1 MPRPLLWITVMSDAS
16 IDRVNRGDWPDLL
29 ARLFSWILL
38 AAIGVFLVNNV
49 LSLAFDWPG
58 ISPVFFAKDPGV
70 PSWIQLLV
78 YVAGFVGAVVYVLLS
93 RQRSLRAD
101 GFLISDISAF
111 LVRVAFWIVLLVG
124 VGDMIV
130 SFARVE
136 GWLPIFVGED
146 IARSLGRPSYRGIYV
161 HCPLMILSV
170 VIAAFSRSLGF
181 IWLTLLIVVAELAI
195 VFTRFIFSYEQ
206 AFMGDLV
213 RFWYGA
219 LFLFASAYTL
229 LKEGHVRVDVFYSGY
244 SNKRKALVNAFGS
257 IFLGLTMSWTIM
269 IVGMGHKMA
278 IINMPVVNFEVSQS
292 GYGMYVKYLMA
303 GFLGV
308 FAVTMAVQFISYFLD
323 SVADYRGEPGKRKP
337 TSSAVA

>member
-29 ARLFSWILL
+29 VRLFSWILL
-38 AAIGVFLVNNV
+38 AAVAVFLVNNI
-49 LSLAFDWPG
+49 LSLVFGWAG
-58 ISPVFFAKDPGV
+58 ISPVFFAKEPGA
-70 PSWIQLLV
+70 PSWIQLSVYGAGFIGALV
-78 YVAGFVGAVVYVLLS
+78 YVLFS

-130 SFARVE
+130 SFLRVE
-136 GWLPIFVGED
+136 GWLPVFVGED

-229 LKEGHVRVDVFYSGY
+229 LEEGHVRVDVFYSGY

-257 IFLGLTMSWTIM
+257 IFLGLSMCWTIM
-269 IVGMGHKMA
+269 IVGMGNKMA

-303 GFLGV
+303 AFLGV
-308 FAVTMAVQFISYFLD
+308 FAVTMAVQFVSYFLD

>member
-29 ARLFSWILL
+29 VRLFSWILL
-38 AAIGVFLVNNV
+38 AAVAVFLVNNI
-49 LSLAFDWPG
+49 LSLVFGWAG
-58 ISPVFFAKDPGV
+58 ISPVFFAKEPGA
-70 PSWIQLLV
+70 PSWIQLSVYGAGFIGALV
-78 YVAGFVGAVVYVLLS
+78 YVLFS

-111 LVRVAFWIVLLVG
+111 LVRAAFWIVLLVG

-130 SFARVE
+130 SFVRVE
-136 GWLPIFVGED
+136 GWLPVFVGED

-229 LKEGHVRVDVFYSGY
+229 LEEGHVRVDVFYSGY

-257 IFLGLTMSWTIM
+257 IFLGLSMCWTIM
-269 IVGMGHKMA
+269 IVGMGNKMA

-303 GFLGV
+303 AFLGV
-308 FAVTMAVQFISYFLD
+308 FAVTMAVQFVSYFLD

-337 TSSAVA
+337 ASSAVA

>member
-1 MPRPLLWITVMSDAS
+1 MPRPLLWDAVMSDAS
-16 IDRVNRGDWPDLL
+16 TDQTSTDDWPGLL
-29 ARLFSWILL
+29 TRLFSWILL

-49 LSLAFDWPG
+49 QKNLTFTLLCV
-58 ISPVFFAKDPGV
+58 IFAKDPSA
-70 PSWIQLLV
+70 PSWIQLSV

-93 RQRSLRAD
+93 RERSLRAD
-101 GFLISDISAF
+101 GLLISDISAF

-130 SFARVE
+130 SFVRVE
-136 GWLPIFVGED
+136 GWLPVLVGED

-170 VIAAFSRSLGF
+170 VIASFSRSLGF

-229 LKEGHVRVDVFYSGY
+229 LEEGHVRVDVFYSGY

-257 IFLGLTMSWTIM
+257 IFLGLTMCWTIM

-278 IINMPVVNFEVSQS
+278 IINMPVVNFEGSQS
-292 GYGMYVKYLMA
+292 GDGMYVKYLMA

-308 FAVTMAVQFISYFLD
+308 FAVTMAVQFVSYFLE
-323 SVADYRGEPGKRKP
+323 SVADYRDEPGKRKP

>member
-29 ARLFSWILL
+29 VRLFSWILL
-38 AAIGVFLVNNV
+38 AAVAVFLVNNI
-49 LSLAFDWPG
+49 LSLVFGWAG
-58 ISPVFFAKDPGV
+58 ISPVFFAKEPGA
-70 PSWIQLLV
+70 PSWIQLSVYGAGFIGALV
-78 YVAGFVGAVVYVLLS
+78 YVLFS

-111 LVRVAFWIVLLVG
+111 LVRAAFWIVLLVG

-130 SFARVE
+130 SFVRVE
-136 GWLPIFVGED
+136 GWLPVFVGED

-229 LKEGHVRVDVFYSGY
+229 LEEGHVRVDVFYSGY

-257 IFLGLTMSWTIM
+257 IFLGLSMCWTIM
-269 IVGMGHKMA
+269 IVGMGNKMA

-303 GFLGV
+303 AFLGV
-308 FAVTMAVQFISYFLD
+308 FAVTMAVQFVSYFLD
-323 SVADYRGEPGKRKP
+323 SVADYRDEPGKRKP

>member
-1 MPRPLLWITVMSDAS
+1 MSDAS
-16 IDRVNRGDWPDLL
+16 TDRTSTDDWPGLL

-38 AAIGVFLVNNV
+38 AAVGVFLVNNV
-49 LSLAFDWPG
+49 LSLVFDWPG
-58 ISPVFFAKDPGV
+58 ILPAFFLEDPSRS
-70 PSWIQLLV
+70 SWIQLLV
-78 YVAGFVGAVVYVLLS
+78 YGAGFVGALVYVFLS

-101 GFLISDISAF
+101 GFLISNISAF

-130 SFARVE
+130 SFVRVE
-136 GWLPIFVGED
+136 GWLPVFVGED

-229 LKEGHVRVDVFYSGY
+229 LEEGHVRVDVFYSGY

-257 IFLGLTMSWTIM
+257 IFLGLTMCWTIM
-269 IVGMGHKMA
+269 IVGMSHKMA

-308 FAVTMAVQFISYFLD
+308 FAVTMAVQFVSYFLD
-323 SVADYRGEPGKRKP
+323 AVADYRGEPGKRKP

>member
-1 MPRPLLWITVMSDAS
+1 MMDARYLVDYASDAAFA
-16 IDRVNRGDWPDLL
+16 IDGEQRIVAWNYGARRLL
-29 ARLFSWILL
+29 EYTRRE
-38 AAIGVFLVNNV
+38 V
-49 LSLAFDWPG
+49 
-58 ISPVFFAKDPGV
+58 
-70 PSWIQLLV
+70 
-78 YVAGFVGAVVYVLLS
+78 
-93 RQRSLRAD
+93 
-101 GFLISDISAF
+101 
-111 LVRVAFWIVLLVG
+111 
-124 VGDMIV
+124 
-130 SFARVE
+130 
-136 GWLPIFVGED
+136 
-146 IARSLGRPSYRGIYV
+146 LGRHCWEV
-161 HCPLMILSV
+161 FQAVCPLMILSV

-229 LKEGHVRVDVFYSGY
+229 LEEGHVRVDVFYSGY

-257 IFLGLTMSWTIM
+257 IFLGLSMCWTIM
-269 IVGMGHKMA
+269 IVGMGNKMA

-303 GFLGV
+303 AFLGV
-308 FAVTMAVQFISYFLD
+308 FAVTMAVQFVSYFLD
-323 SVADYRGEPGKRKP
+323 SVADYRDEPGKRKP

>member
-1 MPRPLLWITVMSDAS
+1 MPRPLLWVAIMSDAS
-16 IDRVNRGDWPDLL
+16 TDRTSTDDWPGLL

-49 LSLAFDWPG
+49 LSLALDWPG
-58 ISPVFFAKDPGV
+58 ISPGFFAKDPSAS
-70 PSWIQLLV
+70 SWIQLSV
-78 YVAGFVGAVVYVLLS
+78 YGAGFVGAVVYVLFS

-130 SFARVE
+130 SFLRVE
-136 GWLPIFVGED
+136 GWLPVFVGED

-229 LKEGHVRVDVFYSGY
+229 LEEGHVRVDVFYSGY

-323 SVADYRGEPGKRKP
+323 SVADYRGQPGKRKP

>member
-1 MPRPLLWITVMSDAS
+1 MSDAS

-29 ARLFSWILL
+29 VRLFSWILL
-38 AAIGVFLVNNV
+38 AAVAVFLVNNI
-49 LSLAFDWPG
+49 LSLVFGWAG
-58 ISPVFFAKDPGV
+58 ISPVFFAQDPSA
-70 PSWIQLLV
+70 PSWIQLSV
-78 YVAGFVGAVVYVLLS
+78 YGAGFIGAVVYVLFS

-111 LVRVAFWIVLLVG
+111 LVRAAFWIVLLVG

-130 SFARVE
+130 SFVRVE
-136 GWLPIFVGED
+136 GWLPVFVGED

-229 LKEGHVRVDVFYSGY
+229 LEEGHVRVDVFYSGY

-257 IFLGLTMSWTIM
+257 IFLGLSMCWTIM
-269 IVGMGHKMA
+269 IVGMGNKMA

-303 GFLGV
+303 AFLGV
-308 FAVTMAVQFISYFLD
+308 FAVTMAVQFVSYFLD
-323 SVADYRGEPGKRKP
+323 SVADYRDEPGKRKP

>member
-1 MPRPLLWITVMSDAS
+1 MDSIVGLWCWVY
-16 IDRVNRGDWPDLL
+16 RCGGLC
-29 ARLFSWILL
+29 
-38 AAIGVFLVNNV
+38 
-49 LSLAFDWPG
+49 AF
-58 ISPVFFAKDPGV
+58 
-70 PSWIQLLV
+70 
-78 YVAGFVGAVVYVLLS
+78 S

-111 LVRVAFWIVLLVG
+111 LVRAAFWIVLLVG

-130 SFARVE
+130 SFVRVE
-136 GWLPIFVGED
+136 GWLPVFVGED

-229 LKEGHVRVDVFYSGY
+229 LEEGHVRVDVFYSGY

-257 IFLGLTMSWTIM
+257 IFLGLSMCWTIM
-269 IVGMGHKMA
+269 IVGMGNKMA

-303 GFLGV
+303 AFLGV
-308 FAVTMAVQFISYFLD
+308 FAVTMAVQFVSYFLD
-323 SVADYRGEPGKRKP
+323 SVADYRDEPGKRKP